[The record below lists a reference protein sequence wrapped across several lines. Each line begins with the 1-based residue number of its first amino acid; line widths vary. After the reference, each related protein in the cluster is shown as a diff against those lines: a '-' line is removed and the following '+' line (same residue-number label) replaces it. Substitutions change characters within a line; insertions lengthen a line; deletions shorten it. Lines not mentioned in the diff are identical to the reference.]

1 MIISMQKILRNWLI
15 LSRDI
20 DDQRNLQSHPPKS
33 DSFRSYLSL
42 ITLFTQKVPD
52 INWFLPE
59 ISMIKRSCSLNES
72 ILGHEW
78 HTIFFSH
85 ICFSQ
90 SKRALLCTIFRVKKR
105 YKWIK
110 VLVKDKKKPMLDE
123 FLGFFFMGFFF
134 QKFGSNSL
142 WPLIKTL

>member
-42 ITLFTQKVPD
+42 ITIFTQKVPD
-52 INWFLPE
+52 INWCLPE

-110 VLVKDKKKPMLDE
+110 VLVKDKKNLCWGNFWAFSSWDF
-123 FLGFFFMGFFF
+123 FLKIWL
-134 QKFGSNSL
+134 QQ
-142 WPLIKTL
+142 PLTLN